1 MTDEKPDQNYTV
13 RVRSRG
19 GAGHNAMW
27 QWEVYVAGNALP
39 VEKGLSKGA
48 EAKAYQ
54 TAQAAMARLSERRAR
69 TSQ

>member
-1 MTDEKPDQNYTV
+1 MTNEKPDQAYTV

-27 QWEVYVAGNALP
+27 QWEVYAAGNALP
-39 VEKGLSKGA
+39 IEKGLYKGS
-48 EAKAYQ
+48 EARAYQ

-69 TSQ
+69 TPQ